1 MTAMT
6 GKGFDYGKEQLA
18 NLIVNEILKI
28 EEDCN
33 VDKDN
38 LNIQRIFGG
47 SVSDSE
53 VIDGVLIDK
62 GRAVV
67 SMPKKLKMRK

>member
-1 MTAMT
+1 
-6 GKGFDYGKEQLA
+6 
-18 NLIVNEILKI
+18 VNGILKI
-28 EEDCN
+28 EENCK

-38 LNIQRIFGG
+38 LNIKRISGG

-53 VIDGVLIDK
+53 VIDGILIDK